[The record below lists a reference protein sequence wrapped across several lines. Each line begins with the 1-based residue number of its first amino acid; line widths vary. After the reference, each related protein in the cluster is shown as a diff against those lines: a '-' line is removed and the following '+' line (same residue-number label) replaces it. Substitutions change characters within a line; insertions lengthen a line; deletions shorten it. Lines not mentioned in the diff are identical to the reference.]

1 MSELSDKYV
10 ALERCEV
17 GRFNDKYRLAVE
29 KISEFGEKLDK
40 QRGLLMRALQQLE
53 SYQEDCDIG
62 CDHSIGMCYCELR
75 EVIRAIKEELGEVSN
90 ETTG

>member
-10 ALERCEV
+10 VLERWEV
-17 GRFNDKYRLAVE
+17 GGFNDKYRLAVE

-53 SYQEDCDIG
+53 YHQENFDIR
-62 CDHSIGMCYCELR
+62 CSHSVGICFCELR
-75 EVIRAIKEELGEVSN
+75 EVIKDIKEALGN
-90 ETTG
+90 EQNNQSC